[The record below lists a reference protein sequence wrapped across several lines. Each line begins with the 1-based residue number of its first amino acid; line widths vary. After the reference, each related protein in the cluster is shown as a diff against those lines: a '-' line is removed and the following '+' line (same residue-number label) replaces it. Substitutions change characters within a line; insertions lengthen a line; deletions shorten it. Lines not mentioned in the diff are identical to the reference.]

1 MPSRRS
7 LLACSLVLALCG
19 CPKAHKTQPQ
29 GVDPTAHNG
38 LSTAV
43 RAQIKTTM
51 KGIQKA
57 CITFNAKNGR
67 WPEDMEELVESKVW
81 LAVDRAD
88 PWGNDYVIE
97 CEGQTVKVTTYGL
110 DAKPGGEGR
119 DTDYS
124 VE

>member
-1 MPSRRS
+1 MPSRRV

-19 CPKAHKTQPQ
+19 CPKAQKTKPK
-29 GVDPTAHNG
+29 GINPASNSALG
-38 LSTAV
+38 AGA
-43 RAQIKTTM
+43 RAQIRTTM
-51 KGIQKA
+51 QGIQKA

-67 WPEDMEELVESKVW
+67 WPEDMEDLVESKIW
-81 LAVDRAD
+81 HAADRAD

-97 CEGQTVKVTTYGL
+97 CEGNKVTVTTYGA
-110 DAKPGGEGR
+110 DAQPGGEGR